1 MCACSKTQAAGR
13 PTTARPP
20 LSAEPPTPAAAPGRP
35 TRRYWPG
42 PSRFP
47 PPQGASPE
55 GVVAVG
61 AAPVPELLKDAY
73 LHGVFPWP
81 HDGLPLLWFSPDP
94 RFVLVP
100 ETVRLPRSLKKAMR
114 KSALSIRCDTAFS
127 EVMAGCSTVHRPG
140 QGGTWITDEMI
151 AGYVALHEE
160 GVAHSIEA
168 WDGDTLVGG
177 LYGLS
182 FGDAFFGESMF
193 AHAPDASKVA
203 FATLLAQLFT
213 WGVHLVDC
221 QVYTDHLARFGAEE
235 WSRNDYLD
243 ALAVALDA
251 PTRLGPWRMELSP
264 ADAVQALADPAAF
277 DAADSD
283 ADRHANSDADGQGDG
298 ESGGD
303 SNPNGTSE

>member
-1 MCACSKTQAAGR
+1 MS
-13 PTTARPP
+13 PP
-20 LSAEPPTPAAAPGRP
+20 HPR

-94 RFVLVP
+94 RFVLIE
-100 ETVRLPRSLKKAMR
+100 ETVHLPRSLKKAM
-114 KSALSIRCDTAFS
+114 KKTAFTVQCDTAFAD
-127 EVMAGCSTVHRPG
+127 VMQGCSDTERPG
-140 QGGTWITDEMI
+140 QGGTWITDEMLD
-151 AGYVALHEE
+151 GYTALHAE
-160 GVAHSIEA
+160 GVAHSIEC
-168 WDGDTLVGG
+168 WEGDELVGG

-193 AHAPDASKVA
+193 ALRPNASKIA
-203 FATLLAQLFT
+203 FATFLANAFD
-213 WGVHLVDC
+213 WGIAVVDC

-235 WSRNDYLD
+235 WPRDDYLD
-243 ALAVALDA
+243 ALALALDA
-251 PTRLGPWRMELSP
+251 DTRLGPWQLKLSP
-264 ADAVQALADPAAF
+264 ADAAATLG
-277 DAADSD
+277 APSRASD
-283 ADRHANSDADGQGDG
+283 EDD
-298 ESGGD
+298 
-303 SNPNGTSE
+303 